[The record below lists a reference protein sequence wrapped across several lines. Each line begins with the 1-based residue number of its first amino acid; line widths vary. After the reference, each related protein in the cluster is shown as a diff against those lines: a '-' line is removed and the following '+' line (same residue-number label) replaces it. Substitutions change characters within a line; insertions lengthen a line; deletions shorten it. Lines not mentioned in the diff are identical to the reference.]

1 MPKIPWVV
9 SCNSC
14 DKLHT
19 VPMKPGKRFLCAPCT
34 SGLSYINAMYGN
46 MGLVDPMAEDTK
58 VNPNGG
64 FVGIND

>member
-1 MPKIPWVV
+1 
-9 SCNSC
+9 
-14 DKLHT
+14 
-19 VPMKPGKRFLCAPCT
+19 
-34 SGLSYINAMYGN
+34 MYGN

>member
-9 SCNSC
+9 KCSSCEQL
-14 DKLHT
+14 KT
-19 VPMKPGKRFLCAPCT
+19 VPMKPGKGFLCVPCLM
-34 SGLSYINAMYGN
+34 GIDFYNLIYGD